1 MYYNR
6 CVVYVHAPALTSC
19 VSGGDVSDKKAD
31 EFTKKQ
37 NVLKKFEL

>member
-1 MYYNR
+1 VENGVEYIQTEHER
-6 CVVYVHAPALTSC
+6 LGRIL
-19 VSGGDVSDKKAD
+19 GGDVSAKKAD

>member
-1 MYYNR
+1 MYMCGVEVLLHYMFTLS
-6 CVVYVHAPALTSC
+6 AT
-19 VSGGDVSDKKAD
+19 GGDVSDKKAD